1 MVCTQLAAIKYMTLP
16 LSSFDPTYRIYLTL
30 AQYPMLRRRIRIK
43 MRQELFQRGIIS
55 AEALDEMVR
64 LQAIDSQVREG
75 LLDVDSEEAL
85 EDWKQRLEAVRDHL
99 TDLNFAN
106 NLPYEVFEDLVR
118 TALAERGAE
127 SDDLLRTFNPELAP
141 QEALFE
147 QAMTIARLDPK
158 RRAAYEARER
168 EIKVVL
174 IRLMISD
181 QLAYVNIAKD
191 WFTLDDL
198 LAIRHHKVGKGRVG
212 GKAAGMLL
220 ALRILQGVAERDIVE
235 NVTIPESYFL
245 GADVMYA
252 FMAHNGMMHWADQ
265 KYKEEDQIRNE
276 FVRIQREYAAGHF
289 PQDILDELS
298 QLLETV
304 GDKPLIV
311 RSSSLLEDNFGSS
324 FAGKYASYFCPN
336 QGNSEENLR
345 ALTQAIS
352 AVYASGLSPDA
363 LLYRRAH
370 GLQDYDERLAVLIQ
384 VVQGEAYGQYYF
396 PQLAGVA
403 FSRNLFRWSPKIRR
417 EDGFLR
423 LVVGMGT
430 RAVEHIG
437 NDYPR
442 LVALSHP
449 ELRAQAAAKSILTYS
464 QHYLDVV
471 DLKENLF
478 KTLPAWEVMNEKYPY
493 LRLLASTYKDGDL
506 RPIRSSIVDDGDDLV
521 LTLDGALKNTPIA
534 DRMRRAL
541 KHLEKHYNS
550 PVDMEFTF
558 QFGETSGNKT
568 ETKLFILQC
577 RPQSQLQEQSVRL
590 PERLEK
596 NQIIFATSRV
606 SPHGKVS
613 GIRYIVFV
621 PHEAYFTLPSL
632 EARHELTRAIG
643 RLNKVLNGETFIC
656 VGPGRWGTVNSEL
669 GVSVTYADIYNS
681 SALVELSG
689 QGVGAAPEP
698 SYGTHFFQ
706 DLIESQI
713 FPLAVHLDDTDAVF
727 NRSFF
732 YDSPNKLTTW
742 LPELESMRNN
752 LKLISVDDV
761 ERGHIMEL
769 IMDSEAGRAVA
780 FMKAEDK

>member
-1 MVCTQLAAIKYMTLP
+1 MTLP
-16 LSSFDPTYRIYLTL
+16 SSSFDPTYRIYLTL
-30 AQYPMLRRRIRIK
+30 AQYPMLRRRIRSK

-55 AEALDEMVR
+55 AEALEEMVR
-64 LQAIDSQVREG
+64 QQAADSQYREG
-75 LLDVDSEEAL
+75 LLDPPSEEAQD
-85 EDWKQRLEAVRDHL
+85 DWKQRLDGVREHL

-106 NLPYEVFEDLVR
+106 NLPYEVFEDIVR
-118 TALAERGAE
+118 ATLAERGAE

-147 QAMTIARLDPK
+147 QAMTIAGLTPE

-181 QLAYVNIAKD
+181 QLAYINIAKD
-191 WFTLDDL
+191 WFKLDDL
-198 LAIRHHKVGKGRVG
+198 LAIRRHKFGKGRIG

-220 ALRILQGVAERDIVE
+220 ALRILQGVAERDIIE

-245 GADVMYA
+245 GADVMYT

-265 KYKEEDQIRNE
+265 KYKDEDQIRNE
-276 FVRIQREYAAGHF
+276 FPRIQREYAAGHF
-289 PQDILDELS
+289 PQDIRDELAG
-298 QLLETV
+298 LLERV
-304 GDKPLIV
+304 GGQPIIV

-336 QGNSEENLR
+336 QGSPAENLE

-352 AVYASGLSPDA
+352 AVYASGLNPDA

-384 VVQGEAYGQYYF
+384 VVQGEKYGQHYF
-396 PQLAGVA
+396 PHLAGVA

-430 RAVEHIG
+430 RAVEHVG

-449 ELRAQAAAKSILTYS
+449 ELRAQAATKAIFTYS

-478 KTLPAWEVMNEKYPY
+478 KSLPVHEVLDEKYPY
-493 LRLLASTYKDGDL
+493 LPLLASHYKEGVL
-506 RPIRSSIVDDGDDLV
+506 RPIRSTFASEGNELV
-521 LTLDGALKNTPIA
+521 LTLDGVIKKTAIA

-541 KHLEKHYNS
+541 KHLEKHYKS
-550 PVDMEFTF
+550 PVDMEFTL
-558 QFGETSGNKT
+558 QLRPGNGNKT
-568 ETKLFILQC
+568 ETRLFILQC
-577 RPQSQLQEQSVRL
+577 RPQSQLQEEDVRL
-590 PERLEK
+590 PERLDRK
-596 NQIIFATSRV
+596 QIVFATSRV
-606 SPHGKVS
+606 SPHGKVG
-613 GIRYIVFV
+613 GIRYVVFV
-621 PHEAYFTLPSL
+621 PHEGYYALPSL
-632 EARHELTRAIG
+632 QERHELTRAIG
-643 RLNKVLNGETFIC
+643 RLNKVLKGETFIC
-656 VGPGRWGTVNSEL
+656 VGPGRWGTVNAEL
-669 GVSVTYADIYNS
+669 GVSVTYADIYNTR
-681 SALVELSG
+681 ALVELTG
-689 QGVGAAPEP
+689 QGVGTAPEP

-713 FPLAVHLDDTDAVF
+713 FPLAVHLDDSDAAF

-732 YDSPNKLTTW
+732 YDSPNRLTTW
-742 LPELESMRNN
+742 LPELALMQNA

-761 ERGHIMEL
+761 ARGYIMEL
-769 IMDSEAGRAVA
+769 IMDSEAGRTVA
-780 FMKAEDK
+780 FLKSEDNRA

>member
-1 MVCTQLAAIKYMTLP
+1 MTLP
-16 LSSFDPTYRIYLTL
+16 LSSFDPTFRIYLTL

-64 LQAIDSQVREG
+64 QQAIDSQVREG
-75 LLDVDSEEAL
+75 LLDADSEEAQD
-85 EDWKQRLEAVRDHL
+85 DWKQRLEVMRDHL

-106 NLPYEVFEDLVR
+106 NLPYEVFEGLVR

-147 QAMTIARLDPK
+147 QAMTIARLSPD

-191 WFTLDDL
+191 WFKLDDL
-198 LAIRHHKVGKGRVG
+198 LAIRRHKIGKGRIG

-252 FMAHNGMMHWADQ
+252 FMANNGMMHWADQ
-265 KYKEEDQIRNE
+265 KYKNEDQIRDQ
-276 FVRIQREYAAGHF
+276 FPGILREYAAGQF
-289 PQDILDELS
+289 PQDILDELA

-304 GDKPLIV
+304 GNQPLIV

-336 QGNSEENLR
+336 QGSPKENLK
-345 ALTQAIS
+345 ALAQAIS
-352 AVYASGLSPDA
+352 AVYASGLNPDA

-396 PQLAGVA
+396 PHLSGVA

-449 ELRAQAAAKSILTYS
+449 ELRAQAAAKAISTYS
-464 QHYLDVV
+464 QHYIDVV

-478 KTLPAWEVMNEKYPY
+478 KTLPFREVIDEKYPY
-493 LRLLASTYKDGDL
+493 LRLIASYYKDGDL
-506 RPIRSSIVDDGDDLV
+506 RPIRSTLTNDGDELV
-521 LTLDGALKNTPIA
+521 LTLDGALKNTAIA
-534 DRMRRAL
+534 ERMRRTL
-541 KHLEKHYNS
+541 KHLEKYYKS

-558 QFGETSGNKT
+558 QFKDGNETKT
-568 ETKLFILQC
+568 QTKLFILQC
-577 RPQSQLQEQSVRL
+577 RPQSQLQEQTVRL
-590 PERLEK
+590 PEKLADK
-596 NQIIFATSRV
+596 QIVFATSRV

-613 GIRYIVFV
+613 GIRYVVFI
-621 PHEAYFTLPSL
+621 PHEAYFSLPSR

-643 RLNKVLNGETFIC
+643 RLNKVLGGETFIC

-669 GVSVTYADIYNS
+669 GVSVTYADIYNT

-713 FPLAVHLDDTDAVF
+713 YPLAVHLDDTDAVF

-732 YDSPNKLTTW
+732 YDSTNRLTTW
-742 LPELESMRNN
+742 LPELSTMQHL
-752 LKLISVDDV
+752 LKLIAVDDV
-761 ERGHIMEL
+761 APGHIMEL
-769 IMDSEAGRAVA
+769 MMDSEAGRAVA
-780 FMKAEDK
+780 FLKAEDK

>member
-1 MVCTQLAAIKYMTLP
+1 MTLP

-75 LLDVDSEEAL
+75 LLDADSEEAQD
-85 EDWKQRLEAVRDHL
+85 DWKQRLEAVRDHL

-106 NLPYEVFEDLVR
+106 NLPFEVFEGLVR

-198 LAIRHHKVGKGRVG
+198 LAIRRHKIGKGRIG

-265 KYKEEDQIRNE
+265 KYKDEDQIRNE

-336 QGNSEENLR
+336 QGSPEENLR

-352 AVYASGLSPDA
+352 AVYASGLNPDA

-396 PQLAGVA
+396 PHLAGVA

-478 KTLPAWEVMNEKYPY
+478 KTLPAWEVMDGKYPY
-493 LRLLASTYKDGDL
+493 LRLLASYYTDGDL
-506 RPIRSSIVDDGDDLV
+506 RPIRSALVNEDGDLV
-521 LTLDGALKNTPIA
+521 LTLDGALKNTAIA

-541 KHLEKHYNS
+541 KHLEKQYHS

-558 QFGETSGNKT
+558 QFGETNGNKT
-568 ETKLFILQC
+568 EIKLFILQC

-590 PERLEK
+590 PEHLDPK
-596 NQIIFATSRV
+596 QVIFATSRV

-613 GIRYIVFV
+613 GIRYVVFV
-621 PHEAYFTLPSL
+621 PHESYFTLPSL

-643 RLNKVLNGETFIC
+643 RLNKVLDGETFIC

-727 NRSFF
+727 NPSFF

-761 ERGHIMEL
+761 APGHIMEL
-769 IMDSEAGRAVA
+769 MMDSEAGRAIA
-780 FMKAEDK
+780 FLKAGDK

>member
-1 MVCTQLAAIKYMTLP
+1 MTLP
-16 LSSFDPTYRIYLTL
+16 ISSFDPTYRIYLTL

-55 AEALDEMVR
+55 SEALEEMVR
-64 LQAIDSQVREG
+64 QQAIDSQLREG
-75 LLDVDSEEAL
+75 LLDAAGEEAQ
-85 EDWKQRLEAVRDHL
+85 EDWKQRLDGVREHL

-106 NLPYEVFEDLVR
+106 NLPFEVFETLVR
-118 TALAERGAE
+118 NTLAERGAE

-147 QAMTIARLDPK
+147 QAMAIARLSPE

-174 IRLMISD
+174 MRLMISD
-181 QLAYVNIAKD
+181 QLAYINIAKD
-191 WFTLDDL
+191 WFKLDDL
-198 LAIRHHKVGKGRVG
+198 LAIRRHKIGKGRIG

-265 KYKEEDQIRNE
+265 KYKDEDQIRNE
-276 FVRIQREYAAGHF
+276 YVRIQREYAAGKF
-289 PQDILDELS
+289 PQDILGELR

-324 FAGKYASYFCPN
+324 FAGKYSSFFCPN
-336 QGNSEENLR
+336 QSTPEENLK
-345 ALTQAIS
+345 ALTQAIA
-352 AVYASGLSPDA
+352 AVFASGLNPDA

-384 VVQGEAYGQYYF
+384 VVQGEAYGDYYF
-396 PQLAGVA
+396 PHLAGVA
-403 FSRNLFRWSPKIRR
+403 FSRNLFRWSPKIKRD
-417 EDGFLR
+417 DGFLR

-449 ELRAQAAAKSILTYS
+449 ELRAQAGIEALLTYS
-464 QHYLDVV
+464 QHQVDVV
-471 DLKENLF
+471 DLKDNLF
-478 KTLPAWEVMNEKYPY
+478 KSLPAKEIFDENYPH
-493 LRLLASTYKDGDL
+493 LRLIASHYKDGDL
-506 RPIRSSIVDDGDDLV
+506 RPIRSALGDDANDIV
-521 LTLDGALKNTPIA
+521 LTLDGALKNTAIA

-541 KHLEKHYNS
+541 KHLETHYKS

-558 QFGETSGNKT
+558 QFHQKDDGKT

-577 RPQSQLQEQSVRL
+577 RPQSHLQEQSVRL
-590 PERLEK
+590 PERLEEK
-596 NQIIFATSRV
+596 KVVFSTSRV
-606 SPHGKVS
+606 SPHGKVE
-613 GIRYIVFV
+613 GIRYVIFV
-621 PHEAYFTLPSL
+621 PHEAYFSLPSL
-632 EARHELTRAIG
+632 EKRHEVTRGIG
-643 RLNKVLNGETFIC
+643 KLNKVLEGETFIC

-669 GVSVTYADIYNS
+669 GVSVTYADIYNTR
-681 SALVELSG
+681 ALVEISG

-713 FPLAVHLDDTDAVF
+713 FPLAVHLDDSDAVF

-732 YDSPNKLTTW
+732 YDSLNRLTIW
-742 LPELESMRNN
+742 LPELASMEQG
-752 LKLISVDDV
+752 LKLIAVDDV
-761 ERGHIMEL
+761 VRGYIMDL

-780 FMKAEDK
+780 FLKAEGK

>member
-1 MVCTQLAAIKYMTLP
+1 MTLP

-55 AEALDEMVR
+55 AEALEEMVR
-64 LQAIDSQVREG
+64 QQAIDSQMREG
-75 LLDVDSEEAL
+75 LLDAASEEAQD
-85 EDWKQRLEAVRDHL
+85 DWKQRLEVMRDHL

-147 QAMTIARLDPK
+147 QAMTIARLSPE

-191 WFTLDDL
+191 WFKLDDL
-198 LAIRHHKVGKGRVG
+198 VAIRRHKIGKGRIG

-252 FMAHNGMMHWADQ
+252 FMANNGMMHWADQ
-265 KYKEEDQIRNE
+265 KYKDEDQIRDE
-276 FVRIQREYAAGHF
+276 FSGIQREYAAGQF
-289 PQDILDELS
+289 PQDILDELA

-304 GDKPLIV
+304 GNQPLIV

-336 QGNSEENLR
+336 QGNPEENLK
-345 ALTQAIS
+345 ALTQAVS
-352 AVYASGLSPDA
+352 AVYASGLNPDA

-396 PQLAGVA
+396 PHLAGVA

-449 ELRAQAAAKSILTYS
+449 ELRAQAATNAILTYS
-464 QHYLDVV
+464 QHYLDAV
-471 DLKENLF
+471 DLKDNLF
-478 KTLPAWEVMNEKYPY
+478 KTLPVRQVLDEKYPY
-493 LRLLASTYKDGDL
+493 LPLLASHYRDGDL
-506 RPIRSSIVDDGDDLV
+506 RPIRSTLAGDGDELV

-541 KHLEKHYNS
+541 KHLEKYYKS

-558 QFGETSGNKT
+558 QFREGVGNKT
-568 ETKLFILQC
+568 ETKLYILQC
-577 RPQSQLQEQSVRL
+577 RPQSQLQEQSVRF
-590 PERLEK
+590 PEHLDMSK
-596 NQIIFATSRV
+596 VVFATSRV

-613 GIRYIVFV
+613 GIRYVVFI
-621 PHEAYFTLPSL
+621 PHEAYFSLPTLQ
-632 EARHELTRAIG
+632 ARQELTRAFG
-643 RLNKVLNGETFIC
+643 RLNKVLRNETFIC

-669 GVSVTYADIYNS
+669 GISVSYADIYHTR
-681 SALVELSG
+681 ALVELSG

-713 FPLAVHLDDTDAVF
+713 FPLAVHLDDIDAVF
-727 NRSFF
+727 NRPFF
-732 YDSPNKLTTW
+732 YDSSNKLITW
-742 LPELESMRNN
+742 LPELEPMQNT

-761 ERGHIMEL
+761 APGHIMEL

-780 FMKAEDK
+780 FLKAEDQ

>member
-1 MVCTQLAAIKYMTLP
+1 MTLP

-43 MRQELFQRGIIS
+43 MRQELFQRGIVS
-55 AEALDEMVR
+55 AEALEEMVR
-64 LQAIDSQVREG
+64 QQAIDSQLREG
-75 LLDVDSEEAL
+75 LLDAASEEAQD
-85 EDWKQRLEAVRDHL
+85 DWKQRLDVMREHL

-118 TALAERGAE
+118 ASLAERGAE
-127 SDDLLRTFNPELAP
+127 SEDLLRTFNPELAP

-147 QAMTIARLDPK
+147 QAMAIARLSPE

-191 WFTLDDL
+191 WFKLDDL
-198 LAIRHHKVGKGRVG
+198 LAIRRHKIGKGRIG

-220 ALRILQGVAERDIVE
+220 ALRILQGVAEPDIVE
-235 NVTIPESYFL
+235 NISIPESYFL

-252 FMAHNGMMHWADQ
+252 VMAHNGMMHWADQ
-265 KYKEEDQIRNE
+265 KYKDEEQIRNE
-276 FVRIQREYAAGHF
+276 YQRIQREYAAAHF
-289 PQDILDELS
+289 PKDILEELS
-298 QLLETV
+298 QLLERV
-304 GDKPLIV
+304 GSQPIIV

-336 QGNSEENLR
+336 QGSPKENLN
-345 ALTQAIS
+345 ALTKAIA
-352 AVYASGLSPDA
+352 AVYASGLNPDA

-384 VVQGEAYGQYYF
+384 VVQGERYGQYYF
-396 PQLAGVA
+396 PQLSGVA

-430 RAVEHIG
+430 RAVEHVG

-449 ELRAQAAAKSILTYS
+449 ELRAQAEIKAIVDYS

-478 KTLPAWEVMNEKYPY
+478 KTLPVNEVLDEKYPY
-493 LRLLASTYKDGDL
+493 LRLMASHYKDGDL
-506 RPIRSSIVDDGDDLV
+506 QPIRSTLSSDGHQLV
-521 LTLDGALKNTPIA
+521 LTLDGAIKNTAVA

-541 KHLEKHYNS
+541 KHLEKYYKS

-558 QFGETSGNKT
+558 QFRQADGNKM
-568 ETKLFILQC
+568 ETKLYILQC
-577 RPQSQLQEQSVRL
+577 RPQSHLQEESVRL
-590 PERLEK
+590 PELLDEK
-596 NQIIFATSRV
+596 TIVFATSRV

-613 GIRYIVFV
+613 GIRYVVFV

-643 RLNKVLNGETFIC
+643 RLNKVLEGETFIC

-669 GVSVTYADIYNS
+669 GVSVTYADIYNT
-681 SALVELSG
+681 SALVEVSG

-706 DLIESQI
+706 DLIESQV
-713 FPLAVHLDDTDAVF
+713 FPLAVHLDDADALF
-727 NRSFF
+727 DRAFF
-732 YDSPNKLTTW
+732 YDSPNQLITR
-742 LPELESMRNN
+742 LPELAPMQNA

-761 ERGHIMEL
+761 APGHIMEL
-769 IMDSEAGRAVA
+769 IMDSEASRTVA
-780 FMKAEDK
+780 FLKPEDKQV